1 MLSPIQ
7 SSPEAI
13 KEINSIFY
21 NFLWNGKDDKIK
33 RNVMINDYSQGGLK
47 MIDIL
52 SFNKSLKATWI
63 KKYLD
68 TENGGSWKIFFDA
81 ELQRY
86 GGKLAILGNLNS
98 KDMHSV
104 IKVSDPFVKESL
116 EIWSEISFEE
126 TVTSYKNLRSVLLWY
141 DSLIRIGNKPV
152 FYQDWFPKGISKVNH
167 LMDDS
172 FNFLSHTSYQ
182 NKYNLRV
189 KPLTF
194 FWNDGSNQPSA
205 HINCKKPAGQPREL
219 FISFY
224 EKYKAIP
231 TCI

>member
-1 MLSPIQ
+1 MYILSPIQ

-21 NFLWNGKDDKIK
+21 NFLWNGKGDKIK

-68 TENGGSWKIFFDA
+68 TENGGSWKLFFDA

-126 TVTSYKNLRSVLLWY
+126 TVTSYKHLCSVPLWHNSLL
-141 DSLIRIGNKPV
+141 RIGNKPV
-152 FYQDWFPKGISKVNH
+152 FYQDWFLKGISKVNH

-172 FNFLSHTSYQ
+172 FNFLSHTSFQ

-194 FWNDGSNQPSA
+194 FGMIA
-205 HINCKKPAGQPREL
+205 AINHLRIQIVRNPAGEPREL
-219 FISFY
+219 FISFL
-224 EKYKAIP
+224 
-231 TCI
+231 

>member
-1 MLSPIQ
+1 
-7 SSPEAI
+7 
-13 KEINSIFY
+13 
-21 NFLWNGKDDKIK
+21 
-33 RNVMINDYSQGGLK
+33 

-126 TVTSYKNLRSVLLWY
+126 TVTSYKHLRSVLLWHN
-141 DSLIRIGNKPV
+141 SLHERTDKALTVSIVSRRDFFGFSWESVKICLTVGN
-152 FYQDWFPKGISKVNH
+152 Q
-167 LMDDS
+167 
-172 FNFLSHTSYQ
+172 
-182 NKYNLRV
+182 
-189 KPLTF
+189 
-194 FWNDGSNQPSA
+194 
-205 HINCKKPAGQPREL
+205 
-219 FISFY
+219 
-224 EKYKAIP
+224 AI
-231 TCI
+231 IAS